1 MFAKARGTNQSC
13 GPYPA
18 IMKTSSRSLAFA
30 TLIFAVAVVAAET
43 NPNFSGTWQLNVG
56 KSDMGGA
63 PVTKLVVDVDHK
75 EPVFKYTAKGTA
87 DGQDFEETETI
98 TTDGKPGTDSHG
110 GTVRSHWEGTTL
122 VSESTGS
129 DGSTLYE
136 ARLTISEDGKT
147 ITRDFVRKG
156 ADDPQKRHE
165 IYEKQ

>member
-1 MFAKARGTNQSC
+1 
-13 GPYPA
+13 
-18 IMKTSSRSLAFA
+18 MKTSSRTLAFA
-30 TLIFAVAVVAAET
+30 TLIFAVVLVAAESK
-43 NPNFSGTWQLNVG
+43 PNFSGTWQLNVG
-56 KSDMGGA
+56 ESNLDGA
-63 PVTKLVVDVDHK
+63 PLTNLLVVVEHK

-110 GTVRSHWEGTTL
+110 GTVRSHWEGTML

-147 ITRDFVRKG
+147 ITRDFVRKSP
-156 ADDPQKRHE
+156 DDPQKRHE